1 MVYLDNGLGA
11 AADKNKAKI
20 VSLQVHADLLKFGFL
35 PNESKCV
42 WEPIQVITWLGA
54 VLNTST
60 SEISTTDKR
69 INGLKED
76 LAALLAFSSS
86 CHPVR
91 KLASVCGK
99 IISLSSCVGNVSRLM
114 SRNLFAVINT
124 APTRNSFVRPSS
136 EALDELNFWKFNVE
150 VLNGIPIWSVRH
162 KP

>member
-1 MVYLDNGLGA
+1 MVYLDDGLGA
-11 AADKNKAKI
+11 TADKNKAKI
-20 VSLQVHADLLKFGFL
+20 ASLQVLLKSGFA

-86 CHPVR
+86 CDPVR
-91 KLASVCGK
+91 KLASVCRK
-99 IISLSSCVGNVSRLM
+99 IMHLS
-114 SRNLFAVINT
+114 
-124 APTRNSFVRPSS
+124 
-136 EALDELNFWKFNVE
+136 
-150 VLNGIPIWSVRH
+150 
-162 KP
+162 

>member
-1 MVYLDNGLGA
+1 MVVSEPLQT
-11 AADKNKAKI
+11 KI
-20 VSLQVHADLLKFGFL
+20 RQKSPVHADLLKSGFL
-35 PNESKCV
+35 PSETKCV

-60 SEISTTDKR
+60 SEISATDKR
-69 INGLKED
+69 INSLQED

-99 IISLSSCVGNVSRLM
+99 IISLGSCVGNLSRLM

-124 APTRNSFVRPSS
+124 APTWNSYVRLSS
-136 EALDELNFWKFNVE
+136 EALDELNFWKSNVSYF
-150 VLNGIPIWSVRH
+150 V
-162 KP
+162 KAF